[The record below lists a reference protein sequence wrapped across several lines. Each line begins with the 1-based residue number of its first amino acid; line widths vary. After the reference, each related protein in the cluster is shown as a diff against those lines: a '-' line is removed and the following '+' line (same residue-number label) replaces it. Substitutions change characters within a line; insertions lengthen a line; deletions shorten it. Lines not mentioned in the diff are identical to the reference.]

1 MAEKGSVTSKIVR
14 HLCKNIENGVWI
26 VGDKIS
32 SENQLCKELGVSRV
46 SVRSAIQQFNALG
59 IMQSVHGKGT
69 FLISDDLS
77 IFALETA
84 GKIENKESIQSMRY
98 MLEFRGM
105 IEPDICGKAAANAT
119 PELVA
124 QLEKLLDTMRNS
136 VGKNESFVEAD
147 MDFHLEICRTSD
159 NPFIIKV
166 MSDIFRKRTDL
177 GQMLNLANG
186 YYGGIYYHGL
196 LLDAFKKR
204 DGKKARALMA
214 EHLQRGIDDLVADN
228 AEDTEDA
235 EEGERE

>member
-14 HLCKNIENGVWI
+14 YICKNIESGVWM

-32 SENQLCKELGVSRV
+32 SENQLCKELGVSRI
-46 SVRSAIQQFNALG
+46 SVRSAIQQLNALG
-59 IMQSVHGKGT
+59 IMESVRGKGT

-77 IFALETA
+77 IFSLETV
-84 GKIENKESIQSMRY
+84 GKIENKESLQSMRY
-98 MLEFRGM
+98 MLEFREM

-124 QLEKLLDTMRNS
+124 QLEKLLDTMRNC
-136 VGKNESFVEAD
+136 VGKNEPFVEAD
-147 MDFHLEICRTSD
+147 MDFHLEICRTSE
-159 NPFIIKV
+159 NPFIVRV

-214 EHLQRGIDDLVADN
+214 EHLQRGIEDLAADN
-228 AEDTEDA
+228 AEDVETAKES
-235 EEGERE
+235 ELP